1 MFKKE
6 ISIDNDN
13 ETLNEEKH
21 KKKLSSVKPPL
32 KTKKVLRNSFRSSK
46 NVMNLSKKLNKP
58 NIIFENKNIVIND
71 ITKNYDTNTN
81 KTIHEKKKLSIIHKI
96 SNDINS
102 INNTKYKFG
111 VINTET
117 KTKNISKNS
126 INTSLKD
133 KNNLNSENKSEIKNT
148 NNKTTTSF
156 KFIPNKLK
164 QNSPIN
170 RKILE
175 NMDKKR
181 NNKKNIIQNKM
192 KKFSFGDSYEFNFTF
207 NNYNSNYTYNNSNI
221 DDNILKDE
229 KKKSNKIIINS
240 IAKENIINNFKSI
253 NPSSVK
259 NNILGG
265 LKKILNKNKNV
276 DNKVIKSKILS
287 RNAKLKKSTNKDK
300 NYYAIIIQKIYRG
313 YKSRKNYILKK
324 KSRPIY
330 RRKKILGNNRVS
342 LNSNINN
349 TENNLLRNSLLMRKN
364 RLNYSKNLENNETLD
379 NENRIQEIIIDKNKI
394 LNVLNPASSKSNKS
408 NNIKEIH
415 INNNFSFKPNLRN
428 RKYKLI
434 KYFNYWKTYSMKKTI
449 LHKLIEYIK
458 FEKNS
463 NKNNIMEI
471 NINAKK
477 HKRSNNGFGFY
488 RRRILN
494 NNI

>member
-71 ITKNYDTNTN
+71 ITKPYDTNHN

-102 INNTKYKFG
+102 INNTKYKFE

-148 NNKTTTSF
+148 NNKTSTSF
-156 KFIPNKLK
+156 KFIPNKQK
-164 QNSPIN
+164 QNSPIK

-207 NNYNSNYTYNNSNI
+207 NNYNSNYTYNTSNV
-221 DDNILKDE
+221 D
-229 KKKSNKIIINS
+229 
-240 IAKENIINNFKSI
+240 ENI
-253 NPSSVK
+253 
-259 NNILGG
+259 
-265 LKKILNKNKNV
+265 
-276 DNKVIKSKILS
+276 
-287 RNAKLKKSTNKDK
+287 
-300 NYYAIIIQKIYRG
+300 
-313 YKSRKNYILKK
+313 
-324 KSRPIY
+324 
-330 RRKKILGNNRVS
+330 
-342 LNSNINN
+342 
-349 TENNLLRNSLLMRKN
+349 
-364 RLNYSKNLENNETLD
+364 
-379 NENRIQEIIIDKNKI
+379 
-394 LNVLNPASSKSNKS
+394 
-408 NNIKEIH
+408 
-415 INNNFSFKPNLRN
+415 
-428 RKYKLI
+428 
-434 KYFNYWKTYSMKKTI
+434 
-449 LHKLIEYIK
+449 
-458 FEKNS
+458 
-463 NKNNIMEI
+463 
-471 NINAKK
+471 
-477 HKRSNNGFGFY
+477 
-488 RRRILN
+488 
-494 NNI
+494 

>member
-1 MFKKE
+1 
-6 ISIDNDN
+6 
-13 ETLNEEKH
+13 
-21 KKKLSSVKPPL
+21 
-32 KTKKVLRNSFRSSK
+32 
-46 NVMNLSKKLNKP
+46 
-58 NIIFENKNIVIND
+58 
-71 ITKNYDTNTN
+71 
-81 KTIHEKKKLSIIHKI
+81 
-96 SNDINS
+96 
-102 INNTKYKFG
+102 
-111 VINTET
+111 
-117 KTKNISKNS
+117 
-126 INTSLKD
+126 
-133 KNNLNSENKSEIKNT
+133 
-148 NNKTTTSF
+148 
-156 KFIPNKLK
+156 
-164 QNSPIN
+164 
-170 RKILE
+170 
-175 NMDKKR
+175 MDKKR

-240 IAKENIINNFKSI
+240 IAKENIINNFKSM

-276 DNKVIKSKILS
+276 DNKVIKTKILS

-313 YKSRKNYILKK
+313 YKSRKNYLLKK

-330 RRKKILGNNRVS
+330 RRKKIVFNNRVS

-394 LNVLNPASSKSNKS
+394 LNVLNPSSSKSNKS

-463 NKNNIMEI
+463 KKSNIMEI